1 MARCDTFEFEFELIE
16 FFVFLRKSIDQINL
30 QYVCLFCLITGQCQE
45 IYHTII
51 HEG

>member
-1 MARCDTFEFEFELIE
+1 MKKNFSHKEKNIE
-16 FFVFLRKSIDQINL
+16 SKSNKKSRYVFHGLRLFV
-30 QYVCLFCLITGQCQE
+30 LFCLITGQCQE